1 MSRMREAVE
10 IILAGK
16 SAAKR
21 MRQEFVV
28 DRFKLANFGKFT
40 SAEMDAVEEAVS
52 DIESHRDRVLSRL
65 GS

>member
-28 DRFKLANFGKFT
+28 DRLKLANFGGFT
-40 SAEMDAVEEAVS
+40 SAEMDAIEKAVL
-52 DIESHRDRVLSRL
+52 DIESHRSRVLSRL
-65 GS
+65 R